1 MIDILRF
8 MPVKKKEE
16 IQKKRRTRKLEEEE
30 ELNEEELQLILQAEL
45 EKKKKEEE
53 DDFLSDEVLLKRLE
67 MESLKDEIRSIISV
81 RTGAQKSS
89 RENQNTPNASSKDSR
104 ASKLSK
110 RSTSQRGEKFKTV
123 VIEAQKKNSKKEVT
137 FDSLKVPATQGSS
150 PSKA

>member
-16 IQKKRRTRKLEEEE
+16 IQKKRKTRKVEEEE

-45 EKKKKEEE
+45 DRKRQEEE
-53 DDFLSDEVLLKRLE
+53 QEFMSDEVLLKRLE

-89 RENQNTPNASSKDSR
+89 RENNNTPNGSSKN
-104 ASKLSK
+104 SKLSK
-110 RSTSQRGEKFKTV
+110 RQQSARSGEKFKTV
-123 VIEAQKKNSKKEVT
+123 VVQATKKDKLSKKEVT
-137 FDSLKVPATQGSS
+137 FDSLKVPEGGA
-150 PSKA
+150 AARA